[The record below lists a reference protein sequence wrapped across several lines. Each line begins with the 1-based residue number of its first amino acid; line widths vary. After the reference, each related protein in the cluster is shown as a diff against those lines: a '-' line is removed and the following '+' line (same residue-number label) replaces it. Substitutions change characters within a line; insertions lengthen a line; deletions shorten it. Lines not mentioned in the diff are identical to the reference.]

1 MWDALIINPMTNA
14 LLLLYDF
21 LGNNFVLAIA
31 IFTILIRLVTLPLNL
46 RQQKASIRM
55 QEMQPQIQAIQKKH
69 RDNPA
74 KMQEEFKKVGYNPTE
89 SLTGCL
95 PLLLQFPI
103 LIGLY
108 RAIIVLL
115 GSTPLS
121 LLELTERVYG
131 WVDSS
136 VNLASALPIPNK
148 FLWLNLAQ
156 PDPLYILPVLVFATM
171 YVSQKLLMPAKK
183 KEEKNGK
190 KKEEPE
196 NPMASMTQS
205 MQYTMPIMF
214 GFFSLSFPAGLSIYF
229 VLSNIIGIGQG
240 YITRVNMEK
249 EREKADQ
256 RKNGVTTV
264 SSGPVVEANTKSLKS
279 SVNGPST
286 NSRQKSTKRTSSRRR
301 RSAKR

>member
-1 MWDALIINPMTNA
+1 MDTYIINPMMNA
-14 LLLLYDF
+14 LLVLYHF

-46 RQQKASIRM
+46 RQQKSSIKM
-55 QEMQPQIQAIQKKH
+55 QEMQPQIQAVQKKYK
-69 RDNPA
+69 DNPA
-74 KMQEEFKKVGYNPTE
+74 KMQEEFKRIGYNPTE

-121 LLELTERVYG
+121 LLELTDRVYPA
-131 WVDSS
+131 
-136 VNLASALPIPNK
+136 VNDLVGGLASVLPIPNK
-148 FLWLNLAQ
+148 FIWLNLAQ

-171 YVSQKLLMPAKK
+171 FVSQKLLSPAKAKTDDK
-183 KEEKNGK
+183 KGKEKK
-190 KKEEPE
+190 DE
-196 NPMASMTQS
+196 NPMAGMTQS

-240 YITRVNMEK
+240 YITRANMAK
-249 EREKADQ
+249 ERELAEARK
-256 RKNGVTTV
+256 KNGMAPTTGV
-264 SSGPVVEANTKSLKS
+264 PQVETTPKAVKS
-279 SVNGPST
+279 SSNGPK
-286 NSRQKSTKRTSSRRR
+286 NKSKKNRPSNRKR

>member
-1 MWDALIINPMTNA
+1 MWDQLIINPMTNA
-14 LLLLYDF
+14 LLLLYHY

-31 IFTILIRLVTLPLNL
+31 IFTVLIRLVTLPLNL
-46 RQQKASIRM
+46 RQQKTSIRM
-55 QEMQPQIQAIQKKH
+55 QEMQPQIQAIQKKYK
-69 RDNPA
+69 DNPA

-121 LLELTERVYG
+121 LLELTDRVYG
-131 WVDSS
+131 WVDGV
-136 VNLASALPIPNK
+136 VNLSSALPIPNK

-156 PDPLYILPVLVFATM
+156 PDPIYILPVLVFATM
-171 YVSQKLLMPAKK
+171 FVSQKLLTPAKK
-183 KEEKNGK
+183 KVDEKKGK
-190 KKEEPE
+190 EQKDES
-196 NPMASMTQS
+196 PMAGMTQS

-229 VLSNIIGIGQG
+229 VLSNLIGIGQG
-240 YITRVNMEK
+240 YITRANMAK
-249 EREKADQ
+249 EREMADV
-256 RKNGVTTV
+256 RKNGRIVTTGIPEMEETPKAI
-264 SSGPVVEANTKSLKS
+264 SSP
-279 SVNGPST
+279 NGPGAG
-286 NSRQKSTKRTSSRRR
+286 SRQKKKRAASRKR